1 MVGDLVWRKYLLGHR
16 EGSHVRFE
24 LDENGGMGNKYSM
37 FVAILLVTNSED
49 TNALQRFSETSFKL
63 PKIARSTN

>member
-37 FVAILLVTNSED
+37 FVAILLVTYSED
-49 TNALQRFSETSFKL
+49 TNAL
-63 PKIARSTN
+63 